1 MLKTISCCT
10 FARISNLTFSLPIK
24 LHKIKLL
31 FISFKF
37 CFQFVC
43 CFHASIFLQAVEQ
56 FSHAHVGYHSTNKL
70 FQYTNNIT
78 FFFLFGNDVHDSL
91 IITSIGV
98 DIEIKGER
106 QLLDV
111 ADSFA
116 VSLDRSNGTTL
127 LLFHHCI

>member
-1 MLKTISCCT
+1 M
-10 FARISNLTFSLPIK
+10 FSIC
-24 LHKIKLL
+24 LL
-31 FISFKF
+31 FS
-37 CFQFVC
+37 CQY
-43 CFHASIFLQAVEQ
+43 IFTGSRTVFACA
-56 FSHAHVGYHSTNKL
+56 FVGYHSTNKL

-98 DIEIKGER
+98 DIEIKGEK